1 MSMAHSF
8 IKSHVIGF
16 QGRVSVPFY
25 KGNNL
30 VADIP
35 FIPALWK
42 QEQVDIN
49 VSLSSKPAVS
59 TYTVPG
65 QSGIHGEAQK
75 KKPHVPQFCRCR
87 MELIMVPTSYNW
99 RLIIQLMKLY
109 SLYSL

>member
-30 VADIP
+30 VPDIP

-75 KKPHVPQFCRCR
+75 KKNHTCLSSVVA
-87 MELIMVPTSYNW
+87 EWS
-99 RLIIQLMKLY
+99 
-109 SLYSL
+109 